1 MKSIAPPMSTSFLHK
16 HCFKFH
22 SFYLKRSIVFGKAG
36 EGEWFMYY
44 ILNASYKDAIRYL
57 KKSNASYED
66 ATCPLIFGPDL
77 LGLKLKFQII
87 AIKTVIL

>member
-1 MKSIAPPMSTSFLHK
+1 
-16 HCFKFH
+16 
-22 SFYLKRSIVFGKAG
+22 
-36 EGEWFMYY
+36 MYY
-44 ILNASYKDAIRYL
+44 ILNASHKDAIRYL

>member
-1 MKSIAPPMSTSFLHK
+1 
-16 HCFKFH
+16 
-22 SFYLKRSIVFGKAG
+22 
-36 EGEWFMYY
+36 MYY
-44 ILNASYKDAIRYL
+44 ILNASHKDAIRYL

-87 AIKTVIL
+87 AIKTVILQLGMAVPKVLILLSEQQEM